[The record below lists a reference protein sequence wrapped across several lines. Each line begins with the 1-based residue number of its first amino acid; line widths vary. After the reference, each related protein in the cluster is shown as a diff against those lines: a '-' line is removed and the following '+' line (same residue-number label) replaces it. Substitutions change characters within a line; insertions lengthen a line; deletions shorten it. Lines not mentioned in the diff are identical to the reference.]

1 MSNYLELPNRHR
13 LLDFIQSFRPSF
25 MCIVAVLD
33 SSVGVDRTV
42 ELRVDMDSP
51 LPHSLSKPPLLPWLM
66 FWKTCFMESQMTREL

>member
-1 MSNYLELPNRHR
+1 MSNYIELPNCHR

-51 LPHSLSKPPLLPWLM
+51 LPLSAPLASLLPWLM
-66 FWKTCFMESQMTREL
+66 FRKTWFMESQMTSEL